1 MLNAMTP
8 KYYRTSQIVD
18 LPRKPPITWLRGA
31 QDQVDQRH
39 VAVRLRAIS
48 VRSVPSR
55 GGPEDVLP
63 PQPMAAQTRAV
74 LDAYRARGGV
84 AEEITLE
91 DAAHGMP
98 VEVPDRVAEVI
109 AARLVR

>member
-1 MLNAMTP
+1 MTP
-8 KYYRTSQIVD
+8 KYYRTADVVD

-31 QDQVDQRH
+31 QDQVVSDTSVFDFGYLGQLG
-39 VAVRLRAIS
+39 AVPGWPGDA
-48 VRSVPSR
+48 
-55 GGPEDVLP
+55 VLP

-74 LDAYRARGGV
+74 LDAYRAGGGV
-84 AEEITLE
+84 VEEITLD
-91 DAAHGMP
+91 DAAHGML